1 MCAFQKYEGQT
12 MSEIRDIRSGR
23 GVQEADVW
31 GAADVL
37 LSKGLRP
44 TIERVRQQI
53 GRGSPNTV
61 SPMIERWFCSLSQR
75 IVGGTAPPAGN
86 DADGVP
92 VSVRNAMRLLWETAR
107 REAEQSQE
115 AALEQAREALSAKE
129 ADFEGKKS
137 GFAQREMAFTETR
150 ASLDQALA
158 SSQQAREALEHQV
171 KALALEGLKQR
182 EAAAREVVRLN
193 ALLLDAQAAAERLRQ
208 EHAVAQGVRDQD
220 LRDAIERH
228 TAQERR
234 MLEDVDRARQ
244 EAKQLSTGLARE
256 RQQRIQSEEAAAQTL
271 EAGRRVLGETQQAA
285 QQMERELRDQLGG
298 QSTRLV
304 QALSQAEALQQ
315 RLDDVHQTLLEEKAA
330 HQLTHGLLAEVVA
343 ASKKVSEAKRPRA
356 KAKTSGATGF

>member
-1 MCAFQKYEGQT
+1 

-23 GVQEADVW
+23 GIQEADVW

-37 LSKGLRP
+37 LSKGIRP
-44 TIERVRQQI
+44 TIDKVRHQI

-61 SPMIERWFCSLSQR
+61 SPMLERWFSSLSQR
-75 IVGGTAPPAGN
+75 IVGGAAPPAGN

-115 AALEQAREALSAKE
+115 AALAEARDDLKTKAKE
-129 ADFEGKKS
+129 LDLKEVEL
-137 GFAQREMAFTETR
+137 AQRETAFTQTR

-171 KALALEGLKQR
+171 TALASEGLKQR
-182 EAAAREVVRLN
+182 EAGAREVARLN
-193 ALLLDAQAAAERLRQ
+193 ALLVAAQASTDRLRQ
-208 EHAVAQGVRDQD
+208 EHAAAQAMRDQD
-220 LRDAIERH
+220 LRDAIDRH

-244 EAKQLSTGLARE
+244 EAKQMGTSFARE

-271 EAGRRVLGETQQAA
+271 EAGRQMLRETQQAA
-285 QQMERELRDQLGG
+285 QQMERDLRHQFGL
-298 QSTRLV
+298 QSTQLA
-304 QALSQAEALQQ
+304 QAQSQAEALQQ
-315 RLDDVHQTLLEEKAA
+315 RLDDLHQTLHEEKSA
-330 HQLTHGLLAEVVA
+330 HQLTRGLLGEVVA
-343 ASKKVSEAKRPRA
+343 ATKKASETKRPRA
-356 KAKTSGATGF
+356 KPKTKGGADS

>member
-1 MCAFQKYEGQT
+1 MSAFQKYEGQT
-12 MSEIRDIRSGR
+12 MSEIRDIQSGR

-61 SPMIERWFCSLSQR
+61 SPMLERWFGSLSQR
-75 IVGGTAPPAGN
+75 IVGGAAPPAGN

-115 AALEQAREALSAKE
+115 AALAEARAALRAKE
-129 ADFEGKKS
+129 TELDGKQLEL
-137 GFAQREMAFTETR
+137 GQRETAFTQTR
-150 ASLDQALA
+150 SSLDQALA
-158 SSQQAREALEHQV
+158 SSQQSREALEHQV
-171 KALALEGLKQR
+171 TALASDGLRQR
-182 EAAAREVVRLN
+182 EAAAKEVARID
-193 ALLLDAQAAAERLRQ
+193 ALLVDAQAAAERLRQ
-208 EHAVAQGVRDQD
+208 EHAAVQAVRDQD
-220 LRDAIERH
+220 LRNVIDRH

-244 EAKQLSTGLARE
+244 EAKQLGSSLARE

-271 EAGRRVLGETQQAA
+271 EAGRRMLRETQRAT
-285 QQMERELRDQLGG
+285 QQMERELRDQLGE
-298 QSTRLV
+298 QSTLLV
-304 QALSQAEALQQ
+304 QAQSQAEASQQ
-315 RLDDVHQTLLEEKAA
+315 RLDDLQKALLEEKAA
-330 HQLTHGLLAEVVA
+330 HQLTRGLLADVLA
-343 ASKKVSEAKRPRA
+343 ATKKASQTKRPRA
-356 KAKTSGATGF
+356 KPKAKGEADS

>member
-1 MCAFQKYEGQT
+1 

-61 SPMIERWFCSLSQR
+61 SPMLERWFGSLSQR
-75 IVGGTAPPAGN
+75 IVGGAAPPAGN

-115 AALEQAREALSAKE
+115 AALTAARDALRIKGNAL
-129 ADFEGKKS
+129 EGKEVEL
-137 GFAQREMAFTETR
+137 AQRETAFTETR

-171 KALALEGLKQR
+171 TALASEGLRQR
-182 EAAAREVVRLN
+182 EAAAREVARLN
-193 ALLLDAQAAAERLRQ
+193 ALLVEAQAATERLRQ
-208 EHAVAQGVRDQD
+208 EHAAALVVRDQD

-244 EAKQLSTGLARE
+244 EAKQLGSSLARE
-256 RQQRIQSEEAAAQTL
+256 RQQRIQSEEAASQTL
-271 EAGRRVLGETQQAA
+271 EAGRRMLGETQQAT
-285 QQMERELRDQLGG
+285 QQMERELRDQLGV

-304 QALSQAEALQQ
+304 QAQSQAEALQQ

-330 HQLTHGLLAEVVA
+330 HQLSHGLLAEVLA
-343 ASKKVSEAKRPRA
+343 ATKKASKTKRPRA
-356 KAKTSGATGF
+356 KPKTQSGTDF